1 MATGLLFGLAPAR
14 RLSALDVNAALK
26 AGGRGVFGGGRATRL
41 SALLVVGE
49 MALALV
55 LLAGAGVMIRS
66 FVKIAAAD
74 LGVRTDNVLAMFLA
88 PPAASYPDATASAS
102 FYDRLMAR
110 LNTIPGVESSTIAW
124 RPPAGGSMKIPYEL
138 AGAAPMDDER
148 RPLLS
153 ALIVGESYF
162 RTMNVTLIAGRAFT
176 DRDNTTSSPGTPV
189 AIVNQ
194 RFAARF
200 WPGAGSAGS
209 NDAIGKRLRLFE
221 EQMPQAWLTV
231 VGVVS
236 NVVQNDPTRQEF
248 DPLLYLPY
256 RQKPQPAMWVM
267 TRSLVPPA
275 TIVTAVR
282 QELQSIDP
290 NLAIGIGPIPLST
303 RLAQG
308 SASRA
313 LYGGLFL
320 TFAAIALLLAGFGL
334 YAVIAHSVGERTQ
347 EIGVRRAIGATAND
361 ILALVFRQGGVAIAI
376 GLAIGLAGSFAVNQ
390 LLTAVL
396 VQVSPADP
404 ISLGIASMVLVA
416 SAALG
421 CWIPARRAAQ
431 IDPIIAL
438 RRE

>member
-1 MATGLLFGLAPAR
+1 
-14 RLSALDVNAALK
+14 
-26 AGGRGVFGGGRATRL
+26 
-41 SALLVVGE
+41 
-49 MALALV
+49 
-55 LLAGAGVMIRS
+55 
-66 FVKIAAAD
+66 
-74 LGVRTDNVLAMFLA
+74 
-88 PPAASYPDATASAS
+88 
-102 FYDRLMAR
+102 
-110 LNTIPGVESSTIAW
+110 
-124 RPPAGGSMKIPYEL
+124 
-138 AGAAPMDDER
+138 
-148 RPLLS
+148 
-153 ALIVGESYF
+153 
-162 RTMNVTLIAGRAFT
+162 
-176 DRDNTTSSPGTPV
+176 
-189 AIVNQ
+189 
-194 RFAARF
+194 
-200 WPGAGSAGS
+200 
-209 NDAIGKRLRLFE
+209 
-221 EQMPQAWLTV
+221 MPQAWLTV

-313 LYGGLFL
+313 LYGGLFV